1 MGAQCCSSNRMAA
14 CLCAMWRGSTSSKR
28 AWCATTPPRPSCEPT
43 RRRSTNTW
51 ECERRDGVPA
61 RDPVRPAPDPDGQR
75 HRHRHDPGAGR
86 LRADP
91 DLRHHGRRQL
101 RTWRIVHAGRLC
113 RRGDPRG
120 YREFLGRPRG
130 GDAADRAARRGAARD
145 DLAPAARPRP
155 ADDDPRHLR
164 DLTCVAKLRPVAVRP
179 GGAQDP
185 RAVHRAVHAL
195 LPPVSLVPA
204 ADRAALGRHHRRALP
219 VPQIRHLR
227 DLDPRH
233 DPGPHHGAGD
243 GDPGALGAHR
253 RVRDRLRHGGGERGL
268 VRALGRGQPRDGGRL
283 GAEGF
288 YRRRGRRHGQSRR
301 LDPGRDF
308 HQPVGSLC
316 RTVRRAVPGG
326 HCLLRGADPDPPV
339 PADGALRANPEMRN
353 RHAIAY
359 WTGFGLVV
367 ALLAVAPLVL
377 PEFWRRFLTEIL
389 IRGLLAMSSDIL
401 IGYTGIVSFG
411 HSAFFGLGMYGAAAA
426 LITMRPPSLW
436 LALPYGLVAA
446 AAVAA
451 FVAYF
456 STRLRDIY
464 FAITT
469 LIFSQ
474 IFYVVIFTWTEVT
487 GGENGLTFS
496 RPPLAIPGLF
506 SMPFTSTTLHWF
518 VLAVV
523 VISYLILRRIT
534 QSPFGMVLQSIR
546 ENEARTRAVGYPT
559 ERYKIVAV
567 MLSGLFAGLAGVLYA
582 VQNRFAAPDFVYF
595 LVSGETVIFN
605 VIGGIGTLVGPIV
618 GAAFFLLLR
627 ETLSRFFTEF
637 YLIPVGVIFIAMVIF
652 MPQGLLGFARR
663 WLNR

>member
-1 MGAQCCSSNRMAA
+1 
-14 CLCAMWRGSTSSKR
+14 
-28 AWCATTPPRPSCEPT
+28 
-43 RRRSTNTW
+43 
-51 ECERRDGVPA
+51 
-61 RDPVRPAPDPDGQR
+61 
-75 HRHRHDPGAGR
+75 
-86 LRADP
+86 
-91 DLRHHGRRQL
+91 
-101 RTWRIVHAGRLC
+101 
-113 RRGDPRG
+113 
-120 YREFLGRPRG
+120 
-130 GDAADRAARRGAARD
+130 
-145 DLAPAARPRP
+145 
-155 ADDDPRHLR
+155 
-164 DLTCVAKLRPVAVRP
+164 
-179 GGAQDP
+179 
-185 RAVHRAVHAL
+185 
-195 LPPVSLVPA
+195 
-204 ADRAALGRHHRRALP
+204 
-219 VPQIRHLR
+219 
-227 DLDPRH
+227 
-233 DPGPHHGAGD
+233 
-243 GDPGALGAHR
+243 
-253 RVRDRLRHGGGERGL
+253 
-268 VRALGRGQPRDGGRL
+268 
-283 GAEGF
+283 
-288 YRRRGRRHGQSRR
+288 
-301 LDPGRDF
+301 
-308 HQPVGSLC
+308 
-316 RTVRRAVPGG
+316 
-326 HCLLRGADPDPPV
+326 
-339 PADGALRANPEMRN
+339 MRN
-353 RHAIAY
+353 RHAVVY
-359 WTGFGLVV
+359 WTAFGAVV
-367 ALLAVAPLVL
+367 VLLAVAPLVL

-389 IRGLLAMSSDIL
+389 IWGLLAMSSDIL

-426 LITMRPPSLW
+426 LITMRPPNLW

-446 AAVAA
+446 ALVAA

-506 SMPFTSTTLHWF
+506 SVPFTSMTLHWF

-546 ENEARTRAVGYPT
+546 ENEARTRAIGYPT

-582 VQNRFAAPDFVYF
+582 IQNRFAAPDFVFF
-595 LVSGETVIFN
+595 LVSGEVVIFN

-627 ETLSRFFTEF
+627 ESLSRFFTEF
-637 YLIPVGVIFIAMVIF
+637 YLIPVGIIFILIVIF